1 MNVIQGMAIKTYVEL
16 YITIT
21 FPRKQTIM
29 KHDIN

>member
-21 FPRKQTIM
+21 FPQQTIM
-29 KHDIN
+29 KHDMN